1 MTKAPHGKTLIA
13 KRLEDATTEL
23 TKLKEAIHTGD
34 LDARVLREFRWAVD
48 HIRLS
53 AWAVARWMEEEKE
66 RGDPY
71 RILPFLVAERVRRAT
86 SLANDLAAD
95 LTAHEVS
102 VETPGLAE
110 LFGATQRLLDSLK
123 PLVQKEGQ
131 VPSRLTW
138 EEK

>member
-1 MTKAPHGKTLIA
+1 MTKAPHGKNLIT
-13 KRLEDATTEL
+13 KRLEDVTTEL

-53 AWAVARWMEEEKE
+53 AWAVARWIEEEKE

-95 LTAHEVS
+95 LSAHEVS
-102 VETPGLAE
+102 VETPGLTE
-110 LFGATQRLLDSLK
+110 LFAATQRLLESLK

-131 VPSRLTW
+131 APSRITW